1 MLSIEK
7 IEIEDFR
14 GVRKLALNLK
24 YKNFGICGPN
34 GTGKSGIVD
43 AIEFAITGDITRLR
57 GSGTSDLSVRA
68 HGPHVDAAKHPDQAK
83 VTLTARIPS
92 LGKTVTIERSV
103 GSPNSPKITPTDK
116 NIEAVIAELAAQ
128 SKSQVLS

>member
-14 GVRKLALNLK
+14 GVKKLALDLK
-24 YKNFGICGPN
+24 HKNFGICGPN

-43 AIEFAITGDITRLR
+43 AIEYAITGDITRLR

-68 HGPHVDAAKHPDQAK
+68 HGPHVDAAKSPNQAK
-83 VTLTARIPS
+83 VTS
-92 LGKTVTIERSV
+92 LPAYRHWVRRS
-103 GSPNSPKITPTDK
+103 
-116 NIEAVIAELAAQ
+116 Q
-128 SKSQVLS
+128 SKDLWAHQTLPR